1 MARLSFLVLIKGLG
15 AAPIKAPFDHCVIL
29 FCSNKK
35 RLPTL
40 ELFFKG
46 AYIGI
51 VIIIIIVVII
61 IIAVVIIII
70 DIQ

>member
-1 MARLSFLVLIKGLG
+1 MLARLSFLVLIKGLG

-29 FCSNKK
+29 FCSNNK

-51 VIIIIIVVII
+51 VIIIIIII
-61 IIAVVIIII
+61 VVIIII